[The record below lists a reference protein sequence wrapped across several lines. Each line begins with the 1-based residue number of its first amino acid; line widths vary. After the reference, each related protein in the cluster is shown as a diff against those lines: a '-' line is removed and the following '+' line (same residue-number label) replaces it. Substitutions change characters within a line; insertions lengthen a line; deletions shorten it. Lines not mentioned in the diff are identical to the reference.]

1 MRDLLG
7 GRESPRYSTAVF
19 PRIPDERF
27 KALRGVARSHWS
39 GASWTSRGRG
49 YCRSEGPPD
58 DQGKSI
64 PAHAGVPRHNQESAM
79 SSEVSAI
86 RQLIEDWRAAVRASD
101 VPRIVSYYAEDI
113 VAFDAILQ
121 LQFKGRD
128 AYQKH
133 WQACTEMCKGPMTFD
148 IAELQ
153 IHADQQ
159 VAFAHYLCHC
169 GGTGPDGKPHS
180 SWMRVS
186 AGYRKQGDGWK
197 VIHEHFSAPFDMDG
211 KALFDLQP

>member
-1 MRDLLG
+1 
-7 GRESPRYSTAVF
+7 
-19 PRIPDERF
+19 
-27 KALRGVARSHWS
+27 
-39 GASWTSRGRG
+39 
-49 YCRSEGPPD
+49 
-58 DQGKSI
+58 
-64 PAHAGVPRHNQESAM
+64 M

-153 IHADQQ
+153 IHADPQ

-169 GGTGPDGKPHS
+169 GGTGPTASRTPRGC
-180 SWMRVS
+180 
-186 AGYRKQGDGWK
+186 G
-197 VIHEHFSAPFDMDG
+197 SAPATAS
-211 KALFDLQP
+211 KATAGR

>member
-1 MRDLLG
+1 PGDH
-7 GRESPRYSTAVF
+7 AF
-19 PRIPDERF
+19 P
-27 KALRGVARSHWS
+27 AWRS
-39 GASWTSRGRG
+39 ACTSR
-49 YCRSEGPPD
+49 SE
-58 DQGKSI
+58 
-64 PAHAGVPRHNQESAM
+64 
-79 SSEVSAI
+79 
-86 RQLIEDWRAAVRASD
+86 
-101 VPRIVSYYAEDI
+101 
-113 VAFDAILQ
+113 
-121 LQFKGRD
+121 
-128 AYQKH
+128 
-133 WQACTEMCKGPMTFD
+133 TMTFD

>member
-1 MRDLLG
+1 
-7 GRESPRYSTAVF
+7 
-19 PRIPDERF
+19 
-27 KALRGVARSHWS
+27 
-39 GASWTSRGRG
+39 
-49 YCRSEGPPD
+49 
-58 DQGKSI
+58 
-64 PAHAGVPRHNQESAM
+64 M

-153 IHADQQ
+153 IHADPQ

-169 GGTGPDGKPHS
+169 GGDRRAALSQGCRSNSALPSMSNGAEKC
-180 SWMRVS
+180 SW
-186 AGYRKQGDGWK
+186 
-197 VIHEHFSAPFDMDG
+197 ITF
-211 KALFDLQP
+211 QPSPCLR

>member
-1 MRDLLG
+1 
-7 GRESPRYSTAVF
+7 
-19 PRIPDERF
+19 
-27 KALRGVARSHWS
+27 
-39 GASWTSRGRG
+39 
-49 YCRSEGPPD
+49 
-58 DQGKSI
+58 
-64 PAHAGVPRHNQESAM
+64 M

-186 AGYRKQGDGWK
+186 AGYRKQGDDWK

-211 KALFDLQP
+211 KALFDLQPDSAPRGVVAGSTQRFTARGLSSEQGLPTR

>member
-1 MRDLLG
+1 
-7 GRESPRYSTAVF
+7 
-19 PRIPDERF
+19 
-27 KALRGVARSHWS
+27 
-39 GASWTSRGRG
+39 
-49 YCRSEGPPD
+49 
-58 DQGKSI
+58 
-64 PAHAGVPRHNQESAM
+64 M

-159 VAFAHYLCHC
+159 VAFATTSATAAAPARTASRTPRGC
-169 GGTGPDGKPHS
+169 G
-180 SWMRVS
+180 
-186 AGYRKQGDGWK
+186 
-197 VIHEHFSAPFDMDG
+197 SAPATAS
-211 KALFDLQP
+211 KATAGR

>member
-1 MRDLLG
+1 MCIRD
-7 GRESPRYSTAVF
+7 S
-19 PRIPDERF
+19 
-27 KALRGVARSHWS
+27 
-39 GASWTSRGRG
+39 
-49 YCRSEGPPD
+49 
-58 DQGKSI
+58 
-64 PAHAGVPRHNQESAM
+64 
-79 SSEVSAI
+79 
-86 RQLIEDWRAAVRASD
+86 WRAAVRASD

-153 IHADQQ
+153 IHADPQ

-169 GGTGPDGKPHS
+169 GGTGPDGQPHS

-186 AGYRKQGDGWK
+186 AGYRKPVSYTHLYQSRPVWT
-197 VIHEHFSAPFDMDG
+197 APP
-211 KALFDLQP
+211 AHASLLST

>member
-1 MRDLLG
+1 
-7 GRESPRYSTAVF
+7 
-19 PRIPDERF
+19 
-27 KALRGVARSHWS
+27 
-39 GASWTSRGRG
+39 
-49 YCRSEGPPD
+49 
-58 DQGKSI
+58 
-64 PAHAGVPRHNQESAM
+64 M

-159 VAFAHYLCHC
+159 VAFAHYLCH
-169 GGTGPDGKPHS
+169 
-180 SWMRVS
+180 
-186 AGYRKQGDGWK
+186 
-197 VIHEHFSAPFDMDG
+197 
-211 KALFDLQP
+211 L

>member
-1 MRDLLG
+1 
-7 GRESPRYSTAVF
+7 
-19 PRIPDERF
+19 
-27 KALRGVARSHWS
+27 
-39 GASWTSRGRG
+39 
-49 YCRSEGPPD
+49 
-58 DQGKSI
+58 
-64 PAHAGVPRHNQESAM
+64 
-79 SSEVSAI
+79 
-86 RQLIEDWRAAVRASD
+86 
-101 VPRIVSYYAEDI
+101 
-113 VAFDAILQ
+113 FDAILQ

-153 IHADQQ
+153 IHADPQ

-169 GGTGPDGKPHS
+169 GGTGPDGQPHS

-186 AGYRKQGDGWK
+186 AGYRKHGDGWK